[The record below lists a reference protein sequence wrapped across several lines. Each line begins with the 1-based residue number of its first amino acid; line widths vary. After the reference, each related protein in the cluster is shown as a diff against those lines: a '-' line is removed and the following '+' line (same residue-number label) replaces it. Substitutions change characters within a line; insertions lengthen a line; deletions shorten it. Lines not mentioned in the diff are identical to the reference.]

1 MVEVVQK
8 LSDIIRKLQLTAVV
22 QGNEVT
28 NPFVVVETYT
38 KDNAGNWLLM
48 STTYTRIAID
58 YDDYHI

>member
-1 MVEVVQK
+1 M
-8 LSDIIRKLQLTAVV
+8 
-22 QGNEVT
+22 T
-28 NPFVVVETYT
+28 NPFVVAETYT